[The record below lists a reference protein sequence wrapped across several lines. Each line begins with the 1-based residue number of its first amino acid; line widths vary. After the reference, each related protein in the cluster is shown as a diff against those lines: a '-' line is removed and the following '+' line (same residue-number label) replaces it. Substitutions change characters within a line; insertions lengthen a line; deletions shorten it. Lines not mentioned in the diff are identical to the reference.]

1 MMQSVHEFIAK
12 QAEYCETL
20 FAGEVSLV
28 RAIRE
33 ADSVNS
39 IVATQLDSSQL
50 MSRNLLQRITG
61 IIEAPVTP
69 RPSNAAA
76 NLSPPK

>member
-1 MMQSVHEFIAK
+1 MIQSVHDFVSK
-12 QAEYCETL
+12 QAEYCESL
-20 FAGEVSLV
+20 FAGEANIV

-39 IVATQLDSSQL
+39 IVSTQLDSSQI

-61 IIEAPVTP
+61 IIEAAPAP
-69 RPSNAAA
+69 RPTIPPVN
-76 NLSPPK
+76 PPK